1 MKKKWCVLPIIIN
14 HFSVSTLRCMEYQ
27 RNETNGSAHKN
38 EEKEKR
44 INKNPYIYVHK
55 GGGGGGGNLLTKRNS
70 IFWPNQITWHGGSTS
85 FCEIYFAVSLTYM
98 GQCLHNN
105 LLMLSRRS
113 YTRYRERRH
122 KWKALFSTP
131 GVLGDAYRNKILKF
145 LFLELL

>member
-55 GGGGGGGNLLTKRNS
+55 GGGGEGGG
-70 IFWPNQITWHGGSTS
+70 
-85 FCEIYFAVSLTYM
+85 
-98 GQCLHNN
+98 
-105 LLMLSRRS
+105 
-113 YTRYRERRH
+113 RESPYE
-122 KWKALFSTP
+122 KK
-131 GVLGDAYRNKILKF
+131 
-145 LFLELL
+145 